1 MISNSLQRIIEKGE
15 SEFSNRFPLLCLWQE
30 LANNFYPQR
39 ANFTVD
45 MTLGADFAS
54 LLTTSRP
61 LIIMRTLQQIVPAIL
76 RPKDFFEVVST
87 NENPSHNA
95 LSWLEYAKKITNS
108 HIYRRETG
116 FTRAVTESDADFM
129 CFGNSAKY
137 IMVNR
142 NNTGLIFRNISLKE
156 ICWFESEAGRINEIH
171 RKCKFSP
178 SNAIE
183 LFGADRLHIKIKQA
197 YEKKDKKDFCF
208 HHVVLTPDCY
218 MDYEAKYGNK
228 FPWVSVWIDIEN
240 EHIIEEVGS
249 WTSIYVIP
257 RWQTVSGFQYGYS
270 PATQIALPDARL
282 LQQMTLTALEAS
294 QKAVDPP
301 LIATGDVVRGDVNAY
316 AGGITVVDR
325 DYDERFGDAL
335 RPMTIDKS
343 GLGHGLN
350 MIELTRAS
358 LSDALYENKL
368 SLPPADRQMTATEIM
383 QRVREHVRNAL
394 PLFAPIEEEDNAVMI
409 ENVFTLLMRG
419 GAFGSPDDIPDDLK
433 GKEVQFKFKSP
444 LQDSKAE
451 EAKQQYLD
459 MLGIA
464 GQSMQIDP
472 NSTVAFNIPDAF
484 YNMMKTTK
492 VPTEW
497 IKSEEQIQQEL
508 ASKQEQEAIIQA
520 SQMAQQAGAG
530 GQAIKEAML
539 PV

>member
-1 MISNSLQRIIEKGE
+1 MISNSLQRIIAKGE
-15 SEFSNRFPLLCLWQE
+15 SEFSNRLPLLCLWQE

-61 LIIMRTLQQIVPAIL
+61 LIIMRTLQQVVSAIL
-76 RPKDFFEVVST
+76 RPKDFFEIVST
-87 NENPSHNA
+87 NEDLDHNA
-95 LSWLEYAKKITNS
+95 LSWLEHKTKIQKN
-108 HIYRRETG
+108 HMYRRETG
-116 FTRAVTESDADFM
+116 FSRAVLESDADFFS
-129 CFGNSAKY
+129 FGNGVKY
-137 IMVNR
+137 IIPNR
-142 NNTGLIFRNISLKE
+142 QNTGLIFRNVHLKE
-156 ICWFESEAGRINEIH
+156 VCWFENEAGQINEIH

-183 LFGADRLHIKIKQA
+183 LFGDDKLHSKIKQA
-197 YEKKDKKDFCF
+197 YENKDKKDFCF

-228 FPWVSVWIDIEN
+228 FPWISIWIDIEN

-301 LIATGDVVRGDVNAY
+301 LLATGDVIRGDVNAY
-316 AGGITVVDR
+316 AGGITIIDR
-325 DYDERFGDAL
+325 DYDERLGEAL

-368 SLPPADRQMTATEIM
+368 SLPPADRNMTATEIM
-383 QRVREHVRNAL
+383 QRVKEYARNAL

-419 GAFGSPDDIPDDLK
+419 GAFCSPDDIPESLR
-433 GKEVQFKFKSP
+433 GEEVQFKFKSP
-444 LQDSKAE
+444 LQDSKTE
-451 EAKQQYLD
+451 EAKQQYLE

-472 NSTVAFNIPDAF
+472 NSTVSFNIPDAF
-484 YNMMKTTK
+484 YNIMKTTK

-497 IKSEEQIQQEL
+497 IKSEEEIEQEL
-508 ASKQEQEAIIQA
+508 ASKQEQDAIMQA

-530 GQAIKEAML
+530 GQAIKEAMT